1 MSEPSPD
8 NFTDI
13 KKVQAKI
20 TDLETAIAIMQRV
33 PPNAKDF
40 YIQAQTNL
48 TKLKTR
54 KENLSQLLENE
65 LKVQQNFDLAESLSI
80 ETMNI
85 GAKPHNTAKEW
96 NKA

>member
-8 NFTDI
+8 NFADI

-20 TDLETAIAIMQRV
+20 KDLETAIAIMQRV
-33 PPNAKDF
+33 PPNAKDL

-48 TKLKTR
+48 TKLETR

-65 LKVQQNFDLAESLSI
+65 LKVQQNFDLAEALATKNVI
-80 ETMNI
+80 V
-85 GAKPHNTAKEW
+85 
-96 NKA
+96 

>member
-8 NFTDI
+8 NFADI

-20 TDLETAIAIMQRV
+20 KDLETAIAIMQRV
-33 PPNAKDF
+33 PPNAKDL

-54 KENLSQLLENE
+54 KENLSQLLESA

-80 ETMNI
+80 ESVNI
-85 GAKPHNTAKEW
+85 
-96 NKA
+96 